1 LGALRLAMPLVQR
14 LLPLLDGNVGSAV
27 SNLMNPHPTSLPSP
41 PPVNLLPI
49 EDGLSE
55 LQAEHRD
62 LCTQVVQQNESLK
75 RVEDQLELASQAADR
90 NAVALQECTSELQTI
105 GNKMD
110 ALKAAGRKANLI
122 TLTALVLLALSFALN
137 VLILWHFRY
146 FLP

>member
-1 LGALRLAMPLVQR
+1 
-14 LLPLLDGNVGSAV
+14 
-27 SNLMNPHPTSLPSP
+27 
-41 PPVNLLPI
+41 
-49 EDGLSE
+49 
-55 LQAEHRD
+55 
-62 LCTQVVQQNESLK
+62 VVQQNESLK